1 MSNTAQIIWKSVGI
15 GVTALLLVTAVV
27 WGYRMTPRS
36 VPCTALRYTIEDKDD
51 RLYLTEDE
59 LTAMLRTENLYPV
72 GRPLNLISLYRI
84 EQAVARH
91 PMVRRAEC
99 YLTPRNEVRVRLT
112 QRVPLLRVQ
121 VTGDSYLIDTDRRV
135 MQARAAVQDPVPVVT
150 GNATVQMASGPL
162 ADFAKWLQGNSYWKP
177 RIRRIHVD
185 NPHMLLLYMKD
196 SQAPRVVLGE
206 LSGYTR
212 KLRKLRTFIEDGA
225 EATAGKSYDVLDIR
239 FRGQVIG
246 RGAAISNNQP

>member
-36 VPCTALRYTIEDKDD
+36 VPCTALRYTIDDKDL

-59 LTAMLRTENLYPV
+59 LTAMLKSQHLYPV
-72 GRPLNLISLYRI
+72 GMPLDRISLYRI

-91 PMVRRAEC
+91 PMVRTAEC
-99 YLTPRNEVRVRLT
+99 YLTPRNEVRVVLT

-121 VTGDSYLIDTDRRV
+121 LLEDGYLIDTDRRV
-135 MQARAAVQDPVPVVT
+135 MQARAAVQDPVLVVT
-150 GNATVQMASGPL
+150 GNSTVQLASGPL
-162 ADFAKWLQGNSYWKP
+162 ADFAKWLRGDSYWRT
-177 RIRRIHVD
+177 RIKRVQVQ
-185 NPHMLLLYMKD
+185 NPHMFVLHMTD
-196 SQAPRVVLGE
+196 PEQPQVVLGE
-206 LSGYTR
+206 MSGYTR

-225 EATAGKSYDVLDIR
+225 EATADKHYDVLDIR

-246 RGAAISNNQP
+246 RGGSTIQ

>member
-1 MSNTAQIIWKSVGI
+1 MSNTAVIIWKSVGI

-36 VPCTALRYTIEDKDD
+36 VPCTAIRYTIEDKDD

-59 LTAMLRTENLYPV
+59 LTKMLQAESLYPV

-91 PMVRRAEC
+91 PMVRTAEC
-99 YLTPRNEVRVRLT
+99 YFTPRNEVRVVLT

-121 VTGDSYLIDTDRRV
+121 LLEDGYLIDTDRRV
-135 MQARAAVQDPVPVVT
+135 MQARAAVKDPVLVVT
-150 GNATVQMASGPL
+150 GNPTVQLASGVL
-162 ADFAKWLQGNSYWKP
+162 ADFAKWLQRDAFWRKHIK
-177 RIRRIHVD
+177 RVQVQ
-185 NPHMLLLYMKD
+185 NPHMYVLHLADPESPQVILGDMK
-196 SQAPRVVLGE
+196 
-206 LSGYTR
+206 GYAN
-212 KLRKLRTFIEDGA
+212 KLRKLRTFFEDG
-225 EATAGKSYDVLDIR
+225 EEERAGKQYEVLDIR

-246 RGAAISNNQP
+246 R

>member
-1 MSNTAQIIWKSVGI
+1 
-15 GVTALLLVTAVV
+15 VTAVV

-36 VPCTALRYTIEDKDD
+36 VPCTAIRYTIEDKED

-59 LTAMLRTENLYPV
+59 LTKMLQAENLYPV

-91 PMVRRAEC
+91 PMVRKAEC
-99 YLTPRNEVRVRLT
+99 FLTPRNEVRVLLT

-121 VTGDSYLIDTDRRV
+121 ATGENNYYLIDTDRRV

-150 GNATVQMASGPL
+150 GNATVQMASGAL
-162 ADFAKWLQGNSYWKP
+162 ADFAKWLQGDSYWRT
-177 RIRRIHVD
+177 RIRRIHVH
-185 NPHMLLLYMKD
+185 NPHMLVLYMAD
-196 SQAPRVVLGE
+196 EQVPRVVLGE
-206 LSGYTR
+206 MSGYTR

-225 EATAGKSYDVLDIR
+225 EATAGKHYDVLDIR